1 MLDPSG
7 NPIPIIAVDVDT
19 GQLVSNADAGRGTVT
34 AAISPLFTPGLTADG
49 FADCAPGW
57 ATPIALPTGGAT
69 PIELRHVAGPGF
81 ESMSSVRN
89 VLFLPDGFVE
99 SDREAFESLVRQ
111 IAHRLQSRRRVRPY
125 DLLKDQFNYF
135 SGWVPSRDAGISVL
149 PEVLRS
155 FPPSGPAQ
163 AFETDAAIAP
173 IAAPATLVIGIPGTP
188 ATNDYFLLN
197 ECDTALHMAL
207 GGRPRAERS
216 FELRNVHFHANRM
229 DDADFNDFLTALSD
243 AAGSPVGN
251 VWASGQRDEDLVL
264 ILCRSQRLGGSN
276 NSREPSG
283 KCIGMTMGREDEHR
297 VETRG
302 GQVGWFLIADDIPA
316 RADIDMWT
324 TAAHEIA
331 HSFQL
336 GDEYGDNTAAPSDLD
351 AIRTEANLQVHDD
364 VLNVG
369 KLDGELIRW
378 RWPRIEKAGAIKT
391 DPLFIGPETE
401 GLAYTM
407 ILESGHGAAFAFGDI
422 VRARPRPLLGPVAPS
437 DRLSIIRISG
447 DLVTVVP
454 LGTGVFDT
462 SLYPAG
468 SILMAPLRG
477 PPTGTDPDGE
487 DLELVHADIRARV
500 TATGNPL
507 NAASSDPPNRACVVG
522 PLPSPTPASN
532 FVGKAPRPPRHSYWI
547 VGLYDNGRGY
557 DCGVYRPTGI
567 CQMRSHNYKSGFLG
581 IERAHPF
588 CPVCRYVMVD
598 HIDPSKH
605 GDIDRDYGPR
615 YPK

>member
-1 MLDPSG
+1 M
-7 NPIPIIAVDVDT
+7 
-19 GQLVSNADAGRGTVT
+19 
-34 AAISPLFTPGLTADG
+34 
-49 FADCAPGW
+49 
-57 ATPIALPTGGAT
+57 
-69 PIELRHVAGPGF
+69 
-81 ESMSSVRN
+81 
-89 VLFLPDGFVE
+89 
-99 SDREAFESLVRQ
+99 
-111 IAHRLQSRRRVRPY
+111 
-125 DLLKDQFNYF
+125 
-135 SGWVPSRDAGISVL
+135 L
-149 PEVLRS
+149 PEVLRW
-155 FPPSGPAQ
+155 PPSGPAQ

-173 IAAPATLVIGIPGTP
+173 SAAPATLVIGIPGTA
-188 ATNDYFLLN
+188 ATNDFFLLN

-207 GGRPRAERS
+207 GGRPRAERF

-276 NSREPSG
+276 NSRVPSG
-283 KCIGMTMGREDEHR
+283 KCIGMTTGREDEHR

-351 AIRTEANLQVHDD
+351 AIRTSANLQVHDD
-364 VLNVG
+364 VLNGG

-391 DPLFIGPETE
+391 DPLFIGVETE

-407 ILESGHGAAFAFGDI
+407 TLESGHGAAFAFGDI

-507 NAASSDPPNRACVVG
+507 NAASNPPNCACVVG

-547 VGLYDNGRGY
+547 VGLYDNGHGY
-557 DCGVYRPTGI
+557 DCGVYRPTGFARCGPTTI
-567 CQMRSHNYKSGFLG
+567 SPASSASSARIRSVRSV
-581 IERAHPF
+581 AT
-588 CPVCRYVMVD
+588 
-598 HIDPSKH
+598 
-605 GDIDRDYGPR
+605 
-615 YPK
+615 